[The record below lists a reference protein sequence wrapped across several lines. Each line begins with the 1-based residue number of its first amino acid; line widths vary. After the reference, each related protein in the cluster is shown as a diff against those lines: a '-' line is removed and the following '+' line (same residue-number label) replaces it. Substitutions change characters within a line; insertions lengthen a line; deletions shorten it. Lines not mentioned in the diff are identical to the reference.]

1 MTKII
6 GPEELIRTYLSEVNQ
21 AEGFIYTTNW
31 SEPQKHYK
39 KELWA
44 IEKHP
49 SHPAPEGTTEQEE
62 LERDW
67 RPPEI

>member
-1 MTKII
+1 MSKII
-6 GPEELIRTYLSEVNQ
+6 GLEELIRTYLSEVNQ
-21 AEGFIYTTNW
+21 AENFIYTTNW

-49 SHPAPEGTTEQEE
+49 KHDAPEGTQLIEE
-62 LERDW
+62 LSEDW
-67 RPPEI
+67 RPPEV